1 MRKLRFLLL
10 AGLCMTLLAG
20 CSGEKAGENT
30 GDVPPTGITVE
41 NNTEVNDTGSSA
53 GKELVSTTEPTAEP
67 EDAVT
72 PTPAETP
79 VPTPS
84 ASRLKGYMNLVK
96 NYNMEGYANPEVVDE
111 PLRRAEELIASGTA
125 TQEDY
130 DMALQ
135 ALKDAMG
142 MLHDGSGFPSPEVL
156 KKTAEYP
163 DAFTFFDGTTVNLPE
178 DWEARKEELLGLY
191 QYYMYGVIQDGSGET
206 LTCTYSGNTAT
217 VTITNGDNN
226 GSFSFYIST
235 PDASAVAMPE
245 NGWPVIIAMGWFS
258 QVQYANSRGYAVI
271 TYDYNKVAADNTT
284 RTGAFYDVY
293 PYGEDWT
300 EQTGA
305 LAAWGWGASKIIDA
319 LEQELGA
326 VYHIDPANTILTGVS
341 RCGKATAVAGVYD
354 ERIRISVPTCSGAGG
369 MAMFRYSSEG
379 ETYDLSAIGASAAY
393 TFGDN
398 EPLSSLQSGAERHW
412 FNDTFCDFASVE
424 AFPFDQHLLASLY
437 AEEDRYLFIIS
448 SYIYEDWTNPP
459 AMWETYKEAKKIFSA
474 LGLEDHI
481 AFRIHKEGHAVID
494 EDVVVLLDFADYHL
508 YGKEVERDFSE
519 LEECLFEVE

>member
-1 MRKLRFLLL
+1 MGKFKLFALS
-10 AGLCMTLLAG
+10 GLCLTLFLTG
-20 CSGEKAGENT
+20 CAT
-30 GDVPPTGITVE
+30 G
-41 NNTEVNDTGSSA
+41 NNRDSA
-53 GKELVSTTEPTAEP
+53 PSATPTAAPIETATP
-67 EDAVT
+67 VPTETPTETPAPTEKPTAT
-72 PTPAETP
+72 PTPAA
-79 VPTPS
+79 S
-84 ASRLKGYMNLVK
+84 ASKLKGYMNLVK
-96 NYNMEGYANPEVVDE
+96 NYNFEGYANPEVVDE
-111 PLRRAEELIASGTA
+111 PMKHAEELIASGTA

-135 ALKDAMG
+135 ALKDAMS
-142 MLHDGSGFPSPEVL
+142 MLHDGSGFPAPTVL

-163 DAFTFFDGTTVNLPE
+163 DAFTFFNGTPVNLPE
-178 DWEARKEELLGLY
+178 DWAARKEELKGLY
-191 QYYMYGVIQDGSGET
+191 QYYMYGVLRDGSGET
-206 LTCTYSGNTAT
+206 LTCTQTDTGANLT
-217 VTITNGDNN
+217 VTNGGNS
-226 GSFSFYIST
+226 GSFSFYVST
-235 PDASAVAMPE
+235 PDADKVAMPE
-245 NGWPVIIAMGWFS
+245 GGWPVIIAMGWFS

-271 TYDYNKVAADNTT
+271 TYNYNDVAADNTT

-319 LEQELGA
+319 LEQELGE
-326 VYHIDPANTILTGVS
+326 VYNINPANTILTGVS
-341 RCGKATAVAGVYD
+341 RCGKATAIAGVYD

-379 ETYDLSAIGASAAY
+379 DTYDLSAIGADAAY

-412 FNDTFCDFASVE
+412 FNDNFKEFSNVE
-424 AFPFDQHLLASLY
+424 ALPFDQHLLASLY

-459 AMWETYKEAKKIFSA
+459 AMWETYKEAKKIFTE

-481 AFRIHKEGHAVID
+481 AFQIHKEGHAVID
-494 EDVVVLLDFADYHL
+494 EDVVVLLDYADYHL
-508 YGKEVERDFSE
+508 YGKEVETDFSKFDT
-519 LEECLFEVE
+519 CLFETE